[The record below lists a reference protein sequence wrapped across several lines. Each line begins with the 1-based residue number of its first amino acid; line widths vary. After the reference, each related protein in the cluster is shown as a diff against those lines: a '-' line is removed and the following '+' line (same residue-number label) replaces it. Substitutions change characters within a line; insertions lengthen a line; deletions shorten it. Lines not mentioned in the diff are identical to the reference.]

1 MSLFRA
7 AFLTAAAALAAACS
21 SSTLLEPSWTPTT
34 RETAFLDTVQQ
45 RTFAW
50 FWEQTDPVKGLTP
63 DRWPTPSFSSVAAVG
78 FALTAYPIGAER
90 GYISRAEARDRVLAT
105 IEFFWTAP
113 QGPEP
118 SGVAGHKGF
127 FYHFLDI
134 ESGHRFQQV
143 ELSTIDTSLLLAG
156 MLFCQSY
163 FDRDEPAERRIRELA
178 DSIYRRVEW
187 DWIQPRAPLV
197 SMGWKPEEGFLP
209 YDWTGFNEAMLLYVL
224 ALGSPTHPIDVTAW
238 GAWTR
243 SYRWGEYYGYEHVGF
258 APLFGHH
265 YSHLWVD
272 FRGIQDSYMRGR
284 GIDYFENAERATR
297 AQRAYAMDN
306 PMQWRDYGELIWGL
320 TASDGPV
327 DREMDVNGTSRRF
340 FTYAARGASFTE
352 VRDDGTIAPTAA
364 GGSVPFAPDITIPAL
379 IEMRERYG
387 DALFTRYGFLDSFN
401 PTFVFDVPLQH
412 GRVLPELGWVNGD
425 HLGIDQGPI
434 LGMIENYRT
443 DLVWDVMQTNPHV
456 VRGLCRAGFAGGW
469 LAGRCD

>member
-1 MSLFRA
+1 MRVFRA
-7 AFLTAAAALAAACS
+7 GFLTAAAALAAACS

-45 RTFAW
+45 RTFDW
-50 FWEQTDPVKGLTP
+50 FWEQTDGTRGLTP

-105 IEFFWTAP
+105 LEFFWTAP
-113 QGPEP
+113 QGPEAV
-118 SGVAGHKGF
+118 GVTGYKGF

-134 ESGHRFQQV
+134 DSGHRFQQV

-163 FDRDEPAERRIRELA
+163 FDRADAGEERIRALT

-187 DWIQPRAPLV
+187 DWVQPRAPLV
-197 SMGWKPEEGFLP
+197 SMGWKPEEGFLA

-224 ALGSPTHPIDVTAW
+224 ALASPTHPIEASAW
-238 GAWTR
+238 DAWTR
-243 SYRWGEYYGYEHVGF
+243 SYRWGEYYGFEHVGF
-258 APLFGHH
+258 APLFGHQ
-265 YSHLWVD
+265 YSHLWID

-297 AQRAYAMDN
+297 AQQAYAIDN
-306 PMQWRDYGELIWGL
+306 PMGWLEYGELIWGL
-320 TASDGPV
+320 TASDGPA
-327 DREMDVNGTSRRF
+327 DREIEVDGTPRRF

-387 DALFTRYGFLDSFN
+387 NALFTQYGFLDSFN
-401 PTFVFDVPLQH
+401 PTFTFDVPVQH
-412 GRVLPELGWVNGD
+412 GRVHPGFGWINGD

-434 LGMIENYRT
+434 IGMIENYRT
-443 DLVWDVMQTNPHV
+443 ELVWEVMQTNPHI
-456 VRGLCRAGFAGGW
+456 VRGLCRAGFSGSW
-469 LAGRCD
+469 LTGRCD

>member
-1 MSLFRA
+1 MRVFRA
-7 AFLTAAAALAAACS
+7 ACLSAAAALAAACS

-50 FWEQTDPVKGLTP
+50 FWEQTDPAKGLTP

-90 GYISRAEARDRVLAT
+90 GYVSRAEARDRVLAT
-105 IEFFWTAP
+105 MEFFWTAP

-118 SGVAGHKGF
+118 AGVAGHKGF

-163 FDRDEPAERRIRELA
+163 FDRSDPAEVRIRALA

-209 YDWTGFNEAMLLYVL
+209 YDWTGFNEALLLYVL

-243 SYRWGEYYGYEHVGF
+243 TYRWGEYYGYEHVGF

-297 AQRAYAMDN
+297 AQQAYAIDN
-306 PMQWRDYGELIWGL
+306 PMQWREYGELIWGL

-327 DREMDVNGTSRRF
+327 DREMDVNGTPRRF

-401 PTFVFDVPLQH
+401 PTFVFDVPVQH

-434 LGMIENYRT
+434 IGMIENYRT

>member
-1 MSLFRA
+1 MRVFRA
-7 AFLTAAAALAAACS
+7 AFLSAAAALAAACS

-50 FWEQTDPVKGLTP
+50 FWEQTDPAKGLTP

-90 GYISRAEARDRVLAT
+90 GYVSRAEARDRVLAT
-105 IEFFWTAP
+105 MEFFWTAP

-118 SGVAGHKGF
+118 TGVAGHKGF

-163 FDRDEPAERRIRELA
+163 FDRSDPAEVRIRELA

-187 DWIQPRAPLV
+187 DWIQPRPPLV

-209 YDWTGFNEAMLLYVL
+209 YDWTGFNEALLLYVL
-224 ALGSPTHPIDVTAW
+224 ALGSPTYPIDVTAW

-243 SYRWGEYYGYEHVGF
+243 TYRWGEYYGYEHVGF

-297 AQRAYAMDN
+297 AQQAYAIDN
-306 PMQWRDYGELIWGL
+306 PMQWREYGELIWGL

-327 DREMDVNGTSRRF
+327 DREMDVNGTPRRF

-401 PTFVFDVPLQH
+401 PTFVFDVPVQH

-434 LGMIENYRT
+434 IGMIENYRT
-443 DLVWDVMQTNPHV
+443 DLVWDVMQTNPHI